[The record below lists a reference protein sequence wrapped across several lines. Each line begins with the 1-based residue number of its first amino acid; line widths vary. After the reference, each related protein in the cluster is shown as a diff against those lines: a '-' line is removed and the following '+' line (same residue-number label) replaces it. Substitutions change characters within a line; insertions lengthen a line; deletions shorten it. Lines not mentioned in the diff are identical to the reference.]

1 VGVRL
6 GGAGLV
12 EPEAAQA
19 ATFPLVFPLVFASS
33 IFVPVATMPGWLQGF
48 AEHQPVSVTATAV
61 RALATGA
68 DPGGAV
74 WQSAAWSVGL
84 LAVLLPLAA
93 RAYRRAGPEVTLDGT
108 TPRPHPSPGPAAP
121 WSSSPRD
128 RWDRLA
134 PPRPLPPRPLSWSAA
149 TRTRRSGSRPS
160 AETACSRGCPWLAGG
175 VRRLSQ
181 SCWPST
187 AARRADRNAGGCTRP
202 PHHGRRHEAS
212 LAVNLL
218 GTYLLA
224 RGPPRPAR
232 ETRLCARQQQR
243 VRLARPAFDD
253 PQSRHWY
260 RGLDIYGR
268 TKLYGAAALLDL
280 SRERP
285 ELHLVL
291 ADPGGART
299 GMTDGM
305 TPSSVPLPMRALWP
319 LFRLAQGQM
328 TVQRAA
334 RSSVIAATD
343 ADVLDGTW
351 LRPDGRPTALPSQLR
366 SRDVQQRARSLA
378 ETLLGS

>member
-1 VGVRL
+1 LILVGR
-6 GGAGLV
+6 
-12 EPEAAQA
+12 
-19 ATFPLVFPLVFASS
+19 
-33 IFVPVATMPGWLQGF
+33 
-48 AEHQPVSVTATAV
+48 
-61 RALATGA
+61 
-68 DPGGAV
+68 DPDRG
-74 WQSAAWSVGL
+74 
-84 LAVLLPLAA
+84 A
-93 RAYRRAGPEVTLDGT
+93 RAQRAVGGDSLFV
-108 TPRPHPSPGPAAP
+108 AA
-121 WSSSPRD
+121 D
-128 RWDRLA
+128 L
-134 PPRPLPPRPLSWSAA
+134 
-149 TRTRRSGSRPS
+149 GSL
-160 AETACSRGCPWLAGG
+160 EG
-175 VRRLSQ
+175 VRRLVAELLDQ
-181 SCWPST
+181 HGRPEVLI
-187 AARRADRNAGGCTRP
+187 ANAGGLYAQ
-202 PHHGRRHEAS
+202 RRTTAEGHEAS

-218 GTYLLA
+218 GTFLLA
-224 RGPPRPAR
+224 RDLLSGPGQ
-232 ETRLCARQQQR
+232 TRLVHVSTGA